1 MKQEDFLYLQDK
13 AQKIIGARGISF
25 GRVAAMPWVNFAF
38 GKTEFALHLQCSFRV
53 RDNFDILVTN
63 NEMFEPSDL
72 AFNKADYSDDTFD
85 WDIQGNN
92 RYDEWVTG
100 LSDSLLQDLSV
111 LDVKVSKYG
120 DLTVL
125 LNHGIGIDVFVNS
138 ATDECWR
145 LFEIHS
151 EEHLVITGYGL
162 DKDE

>member
-1 MKQEDFLYLQDK
+1 MKHEDFLYLQNK
-13 AQKIIGARGISF
+13 ARKIIGARGISF
-25 GRVAAMPWVNFAF
+25 GRVAAMPWINFAYENS
-38 GKTEFALHLQCSFRV
+38 EFALHLQCSFRV

-63 NEMFEPSDL
+63 SEVFEPSAL
-72 AFNKADYSDDTFD
+72 ALKKADYSDDTFD

-92 RYDEWVTG
+92 RYDEWVAD

-111 LDVKVSKYG
+111 VDVKVSKYG

-138 ATDECWR
+138 AMDKCWR
-145 LFEIHS
+145 LFEIDS

-162 DKDE
+162 DKEE